1 MDDPRMKFSR
11 GMGLEI
17 ARSGGLRMAFGLAL
31 LLACLIGQ
39 AEATAQSAKW
49 IWSPKV
55 GSVTGEQPQGD
66 CYFRSKFTLI
76 KPEKAEIIYAAG
88 DEYEL
93 YINNRLVSKGESY
106 GSENKL
112 DVFSYVKPGVNL
124 VAVKVSHLS
133 SDQPGVAL
141 KVRIKER
148 DETRWRSMVTNNSW
162 KTRNQLV
169 SGWTENGYN
178 DMGWLKARVLN
189 NAANLGLPKAVKTA
203 KQAPPAAR
211 AAPVVAPIVS
221 AAKNTT
227 TVEASSPAPVASPA
241 AEPTKQAGV
250 EAVKKQAVPVA
261 QVSTQVAKSTDREEA
276 AVAKTDGNVGSPP
289 QPVAPIAPL
298 AAAPAKVKKA
308 KSNRFELDSE
318 FVIEQ
323 VLTSQAAGPM
333 VAMEFNEFG
342 KLLFSRQDGPLMIAD
357 LSLPAD
363 DPARVRVY
371 CDKVKSCGGILP
383 INGDVYVT
391 GDGPSGSALYRLSDT
406 NNDGKVEPTKAL
418 FKFSGEFGGHGP
430 HGLRLGPD
438 AMIYMVLGNG
448 SQVDRPASDRSPYKR
463 PYEGNVVPR
472 MEDPK
477 GHAAGVEAP
486 GGTIVRCSID
496 GTQVE
501 TFAGGLRNSTDL
513 AFNANGQL
521 FVCDSDN
528 PADVKTPWYR
538 PSMVF
543 HVPAGAELGWR
554 SGSGKF
560 PTHAV
565 DTAQPVCQLESG
577 MPTGSVVYRHMQFPA
592 RFHDVLF
599 TANRT
604 TGKIFSVR
612 TNQSGAGYSGSLET
626 FLTGKKFDITDL
638 SIGEDGMMYIA
649 TGDRGSVGGL
659 YRVRWKGE
667 IPEKMLTF
675 DSDLSKVIRHPQPD
689 SSWARQNVAQLKITM
704 GRDWATSI
712 RGVATE
718 VQNPARFR
726 VRAMQLMVLYGPK
739 YDARLLGGLTTAPEP
754 EIRAQVAALCAASED
769 VRNQQVLNDL
779 LGDTEPMVRRAAAE
793 AMLSLG
799 VEPEFSTLKSL
810 LASED
815 RTEAFVAR
823 RLLERIPSARWKEEI
838 LTTDDKRVFI
848 QGAAALAI
856 AEPKLETSYN
866 ILARGSKFMDG
877 FVSDTD
883 FVDMLRVMQLAL
895 VQAQVAPSD
904 IPGFARRIAS
914 EFPSADS
921 IINLELARLLGYLK
935 AASLEGRL
943 ETYLGDDDV
952 KHSERL
958 AVAMQLRA
966 SAADMTDDELLA
978 MLRFMQSSKSI
989 KQVGS
994 SYQGYIDL
1002 ALDDCS
1008 EFVNA
1013 AHLDEVLD
1021 HPMDYVS
1028 ALIPVF
1034 YHVPVKLDDKM
1045 LSRLINLDK
1054 DFAGKKDARSLQ
1066 IRLGVIALLA
1076 QSGDEQSM
1084 VYLRKLWQQEDY
1096 RRSDIAI
1103 GLAQQPE
1110 GENWSYLVST
1120 IPVLEPST
1128 TPEVLNALKS
1138 VARKPRDGRHFREL
1152 VGVAERNDKA
1162 SVRSALALLEHWSG
1176 ESLADGSGDR
1186 SKLVASWKKWCDE
1199 KFNESPSASTAAGDG
1214 TDRR

>member
-1 MDDPRMKFSR
+1 MDDPKMELNR

-17 ARSGGLRMAFGLAL
+17 ARPGRLRMAFALAF

-39 AEATAQSAKW
+39 MEATAQSAKW

-55 GSVTGEQPQGD
+55 ESVTGEKPQGD

-76 KPEKAEIIYAAG
+76 KPEKAEIIYSAG

-106 GSENKL
+106 GSESKL

-124 VAVKVSHLS
+124 VAVKVSHLGS
-133 SDQPGVAL
+133 AQPGVAL

-148 DETRWRSMVTNNSW
+148 DETRWRSMVTNDSW

-169 SGWTENGYN
+169 SGWTQNGYN

-189 NAANLGLPKAVKTA
+189 DAADLGHPKAVKTA
-203 KQAPPAAR
+203 AQATPAVSVAPAEFTPPA
-211 AAPVVAPIVS
+211 PT
-221 AAKNTT
+221 TT
-227 TVEASSPAPVASPA
+227 TVEASTSAPDTSPATEPA
-241 AEPTKQAGV
+241 EQ
-250 EAVKKQAVPVA
+250 VKKQTVPVA
-261 QVSTQVAKSTDREEA
+261 QVSTAAAKSADLEEVN
-276 AVAKTDGNVGSPP
+276 VAKTDNNVGSSAER
-289 QPVAPIAPL
+289 VAPIAPF
-298 AAAPAKVKKA
+298 AAAPAKA
-308 KSNRFELDSE
+308 KSNRFDLDSE

-323 VLTSQAAGPM
+323 VLTSQVAGPM

-357 LSLPAD
+357 LSLPAG

-371 CDKVKSCGGILP
+371 CSKVKSCGGILP

-391 GDGPSGSALYRLSDT
+391 GDGPSGLALYRLSDT
-406 NNDGKVEPTKAL
+406 NNNGMVEPTKAL
-418 FKFSGEFGGHGP
+418 FKFTGELGGHGP

-448 SQVDRPASDRSPYKR
+448 SRVDRPVSDRSPYKR
-463 PYEGNVVPR
+463 AYEGNVVPR
-472 MEDPK
+472 MEDPR
-477 GHAAGVEAP
+477 GHAAGVVAP

-513 AFNANGQL
+513 AFDASGQL

-560 PTHAV
+560 PTHLV

-577 MPTGSVVYRHMQFPA
+577 TPTGAVVYRHMQFPA
-592 RFHDVLF
+592 RFHEVLF
-599 TANRT
+599 TANRA
-604 TGKIFSVR
+604 TGKIFGIR
-612 TNQSGAGYSGSLET
+612 ANQSGAGYSGSVET

-649 TGDRGSVGGL
+649 TGNRGSVGGL
-659 YRVRWKGE
+659 YRIRWKGE

-704 GRDWATSI
+704 GREWATSI

-718 VQNPARFR
+718 VQNPAHFR

-769 VRNQQVLNDL
+769 VRNQQVLNEL
-779 LGDTEPMVRRAAAE
+779 LADTEPMVRRAAAE

-866 ILARGSKFMDG
+866 VLARGSKFMDG

-895 VQAQVAPSD
+895 VQARVAPSD

-943 ETYLGDDDV
+943 ETYLGDEDI

-966 SAADMTDDELLA
+966 SAAEMTDDELLA
-978 MLRFMQSSKSI
+978 MLRFMQSSKSM

-994 SYQGYIDL
+994 SYQGYVDL

-1013 AHLDEVLD
+1013 AHLDEVLE
-1021 HPMDYVS
+1021 HPRDYAS

-1045 LSRLINLDK
+1045 LNRLVDLDK
-1054 DFAGKKDARSLQ
+1054 QFAGEKDARSLQ

-1138 VARKPRDGRHFREL
+1138 VARKPRAGRHFREL
-1152 VGVAERNDKA
+1152 ISVAERNDKA

-1199 KFNESPSASTAAGDG
+1199 KFNKSPSASTAAGDG
-1214 TDRR
+1214 ADRR